1 MAKKKNQ
8 KMPKFSSE
16 ETYELLRIK
25 TIQNVESDIKER
37 LFSKLK
43 LWGLVFTIAIGL
55 AGFLGFT
62 SFWNLISST
71 IDNSVDTEVEK
82 RISPQLLKLENRI
95 DDTWESSILAK
106 SANQKIKETSEN
118 VELQIQKSNENI
130 EQTMRLNGVVKDSIA
145 SLQYLITS
153 QNKELDRLK
162 TQMVSLFNSL
172 KTESFKIENN
182 SKTRVIN
189 LSEKETLVIIRLESI
204 PIEGSVKLQWHI
216 YSQPPDSFFINKN
229 VIYFKWGDPASK
241 LNTKQTY
248 VSYAADPSDNNLLG
262 ELKEV
267 NGEIFAGESKIFG
280 IENN

>member
-1 MAKKKNQ
+1 MAKKKSQ

-71 IDNSVDTEVEK
+71 IDNSVDTEVEN

-106 SANQKIKETSEN
+106 SANQKIKETSES
-118 VELQIQKSNENI
+118 VELQIQKSNKNI
-130 EQTMRLNGVVKDSIA
+130 EQTMSLNSTVKDSLK
-145 SLQYLITS
+145 SLQNLIKS
-153 QNKELDRLK
+153 QNKELVRLK
-162 TQMVSLFNSL
+162 AQMINLFNSL

-182 SKTRVIN
+182 SKTRIVKLN
-189 LSEKETLVIIRLESI
+189 EKVTLVFMRLESI

-216 YSQPPDSFFINKN
+216 YSQPPNSFWLEKN
-229 VIYFKWGDPASK
+229 ILIFNWGDPASK
-241 LNTKQTY
+241 LSTKQTH
-248 VSYAADPSDNNLLG
+248 VSYAADPTDTNLLG
-262 ELKEV
+262 ELGEV
-267 NGEIFAGESKIFG
+267 NGEIFAGETKIYG
-280 IENN
+280 SEK